1 MLKKHKRKNYF
12 IIGGVI
18 ILLIVLLYLLNEH
31 NHYFAE
37 PESIRGFLLRAGW
50 LGPFALVFI
59 EITQA
64 VISVIPS
71 EPFGIAA
78 GFMYGPAYGTLI
90 TTAGISIGSCIVFLF
105 ARKYGRP
112 FVEKHIHEE
121 ELRHF
126 DIFFKGKGEWVILIT
141 RIIPVF
147 PHDAVSLA
155 MGLTKIPFTRYAL
168 LTTLSY
174 IPGQLVLN
182 LIGYQLRGKI
192 IDYRIIIAIFVL
204 IIIAAAFFFRRKLKL
219 WIIKDIR
226 AIEED
231 VKKEIDTIESGIK
244 KEGKKTKRSLKKEIR
259 ALRKK
264 G

>member
-1 MLKKHKRKNYF
+1 
-12 IIGGVI
+12 
-18 ILLIVLLYLLNEH
+18 
-31 NHYFAE
+31 
-37 PESIRGFLLRAGW
+37 
-50 LGPFALVFI
+50 
-59 EITQA
+59 
-64 VISVIPS
+64 
-71 EPFGIAA
+71 
-78 GFMYGPAYGTLI
+78 
-90 TTAGISIGSCIVFLF
+90 
-105 ARKYGRP
+105 
-112 FVEKHIHEE
+112 
-121 ELRHF
+121 
-126 DIFFKGKGEWVILIT
+126 
-141 RIIPVF
+141 
-147 PHDAVSLA
+147 